1 MKTAV
6 HQYED
11 KLLEFAYGEL
21 PAHEAAAVDAHV
33 RGCPR
38 CTEALSQIQ
47 SVRSTMSQLPM
58 TPVPDAG
65 LESLL
70 AYAEQTAK
78 RNAETKKK
86 DVWWRRYLM
95 PLASAAALTVVGVV
109 AWRASQEFNPD
120 PGMMAIEMQK
130 ERDAKAAAP
139 VAPSAPVA
147 PAEVAQAKAGAK
159 AEVAEKK
166 AEQKNEDWKAKD
178 QAGAFADGNADVL
191 GGREAERRKAAA
203 PEPRLDEVAKADKQ
217 VDAPV
222 GDATKLGLLA
232 GEGAEGGGRSQGFDS
247 LESSAGK
254 AATKAPAKPSPK
266 PSSALQSQAKRDA
279 KPAPSKVALP
289 DDLLATNY
297 SDASRAGAN
306 KKAAP
311 KMNAPPPNEPVK
323 EAPAATEL
331 SKNQRAPGTQAV
343 WGLGTGNANSLGG
356 PGAGSAMGGLGTGTA
371 TATKDAAPEAKSKK
385 KAAPTQPA
393 PARQE
398 EQLAQAM
405 PPPPP
410 QVATAQPQ
418 AEPAPVPAPA
428 AAPPV
433 ASTSAPK
440 TKGSYQLGSLSTRGG
455 GSSAYGDAEDEAVQV
470 ASDSLASNKEV
481 QVREREQAAVRTKY
495 LEAARLAS
503 NRNDRLT
510 EVKYALEVL
519 SSGAKGYERLEAL
532 KRVCDAYEAMGEY
545 DRAQSYCDTVLSEFP
560 NSAAAQAVA
569 QRRNRMQKSPA
580 PAKRAAERKYEF
592 DDDKAPAEPASKP
605 AEAIPAQSY

>member
-33 RGCPR
+33 KGCPR

-58 TPVPDAG
+58 TPAPDAG

-120 PGMMAIEMQK
+120 PAMIALEMQK
-130 ERDAKAAAP
+130 ERDASKAAAP
-139 VAPSAPVA
+139 AAPVA
-147 PAEVAQAKAGAK
+147 TAEQAKAGAK
-159 AEVAEKK
+159 TELAEKK
-166 AEQKNEDWKAKD
+166 AEPKNEDWKAKEE
-178 QAGAFADGNADVL
+178 AGAFADGNADQL
-191 GGREAERRKAAA
+191 GGGAAERRKAAA
-203 PEPRLDEVAKADKQ
+203 PEPRLDAVAKADKQ
-217 VDAPV
+217 V
-222 GDATKLGLLA
+222 A
-232 GEGAEGGGRSQGFDS
+232 GESFEGSAAGGRAQAGFGDLDTS
-247 LESSAGK
+247 GGK
-254 AATKAPAKPSPK
+254 LATKAPAKPAPA
-266 PSSALQSQAKRDA
+266 PQSQAKRDT
-279 KPAPSKVALP
+279 KPAPSKVAAP
-289 DDLLATNY
+289 DDALADDFSNAALRG
-297 SDASRAGAN
+297 AS

-311 KMNAPPPNEPVK
+311 KPSPKRAEPAE
-323 EAPAATEL
+323 EAPVATEL
-331 SKNQRAPGTQAV
+331 SKNQRAAGTQAV
-343 WGLGTGNANSLGG
+343 WGLGTGNASVGQGAGAGGGSLGG
-356 PGAGSAMGGLGTGTA
+356 LATGGSTA
-371 TATKDAAPEAKSKK
+371 TLKDSAPEAKSKK
-385 KAAPTQPA
+385 KAAPVQEA

-398 EQLAQAM
+398 EPLAQAM
-405 PPPPP
+405 PPAPPP
-410 QVATAQPQ
+410 QAATAQPE
-418 AEPAPVPAPA
+418 AEPAPA
-428 AAPPV
+428 AAPP
-433 ASTSAPK
+433 AATSMPK
-440 TKGSYQLGSLSTRGG
+440 TKGSLSLGSLSKSGG
-455 GSSAYGDAEDEAVQV
+455 PSYGAAEDEAVQV
-470 ASDSLASNKEV
+470 ASDSLASNKEA

-503 NRNDRLT
+503 NRNDRMT

-592 DDDKAPAEPASKP
+592 DDEKAPAEPASKP